1 MKQRWAVLVFTFS
14 VSSGTVAQAGTH
26 VAYAVESGR
35 SCSQISGN
43 KGGLCK
49 VLGHEHLLSANQ
61 VCGRDLFNDE
71 MLEGSSV
78 DLYGSSS
85 FTQRT
90 GGGSVRVKNRVWI
103 RFDVVAEK

>member
-35 SCSQISGN
+35 SGLQISVN
-43 KGGLCK
+43 KG
-49 VLGHEHLLSANQ
+49 ANQ
-61 VCGRDLFNDE
+61 VSGRVLFNDE

-78 DLYGSSS
+78 DLYG
-85 FTQRT
+85 
-90 GGGSVRVKNRVWI
+90 
-103 RFDVVAEK
+103 